1 MSDVQDLLLS
11 DDYDLD
17 TADGDLVTG
26 PGDDQAAALL
36 LLTDLGEWKESPLV
50 GIGLRRYQSGP
61 FDQTQRGTLQRA
73 ARLQFEKDG
82 FTVRSCN
89 VSADAELD
97 LDAYRA

>member
-11 DDYDLD
+11 ADYDLD

-36 LLTDLGEWKESPLV
+36 LLTDLGEWKESPTV

-61 FDQTQRGTLQRA
+61 FDGAQRQGLQRA
-73 ARLQFEKDG
+73 ATVQFEKDG
-82 FTVRSCN
+82 FTVRSLS
-89 VSADAELD
+89 VSAEAELE
-97 LDAYRA
+97 LDAYRP